1 MNASNPARN
10 ALAGI
15 RLTLGLGGLIAPGLL
30 ARAFGIDP
38 AESRGLS
45 AMIRVF
51 AARELMMGAGLLATS
66 GSELD
71 RWLRWGVLV
80 DAGDVAS
87 ALAAGR
93 SGDAPRR
100 AVVLTGGAAST
111 AVALGVSQLIGARWP
126 GRRRS
131 VSSTR

>member
-1 MNASNPARN
+1 MNTANPART

-15 RLTLGLGGLIAPGLL
+15 RLTLGIGGLVAPGLL

-38 AESRGLS
+38 AESRGLT

-51 AARELMMGAGLLATS
+51 ATRELMMGAGLLATS
-66 GSELD
+66 GAELD

-87 ALAAGR
+87 ALIAGMR
-93 SGDAPRR
+93 GDAPAR
-100 AVVLTGGAAST
+100 AVMLTGGAAST
-111 AVALGVSQLIGARWP
+111 AVALGLAQLKGTPRP
-126 GRRRS
+126 G
-131 VSSTR
+131 TA